1 MFVLNQSYTFLKQ
14 VCLVIGFLLF
24 SQLHAQIANEKMVF
38 DKTTDL
44 IDNARFNEANKL
56 LDSLLSLTK
65 VKESEQLR
73 SQIYNFK
80 GTICREEG
88 KINEAI
94 RFFVLAKDISE
105 QRKDQ
110 ELLPGIYVN
119 LGTIYSG
126 LNVHSTALKYYFKA
140 IGILKNSKNYR
151 ALAVTYNNIGNIYK
165 AQDQKANAKYYMI
178 KSLEAATIIGD
189 SLTLAMVNHNLGASL
204 EEEKEYDSAIV
215 YFNHSLKYL
224 SNFGTG
230 LGHVYNYEHL
240 GFTYYHLKKLKEAEQ
255 YLLKAIDIIKDKGI
269 NSELPEIYMALCKI
283 NEKQGHFEKALAYS
297 RLQLLY
303 TDSIYNENSKAEIAK
318 IEFDSELKQQKKFQ
332 AQEQKNRE
340 AINTAKLESKNKIII
355 FSLIALTVV
364 LILVVFIL
372 RGYRQKQLANQ
383 IISKQKHLVEEK
395 QKEILDSIN
404 YAKRIQYTLLA
415 HADFLKANIPNH
427 FVYFNP
433 KDIVSGDFYWAT
445 RKGNKFYLA
454 VCDSTGHG
462 VPGAFMC
469 LLNIGFLS
477 EAINEKGIEKPNEVF
492 NFVRQRLVDNIS
504 KEGQRDGFDG
514 ILVCIEQNVT
524 LSGVEGP
531 FTKITYAAANNAPV
545 ICRNQTISTLESDRM
560 PVGIGERK
568 EDFKLH
574 SIDAQPGDTLYLYTD
589 GYADQFGGPKGKK
602 FKYKT
607 LNDLLL
613 ANSTHP
619 LAQQHN
625 NLQTNF
631 EEWRGNLEQVDD
643 VCIIG
648 LRL

>member
-1 MFVLNQSYTFLKQ
+1 MFLLNHSHTFLKQ
-14 VCLVIGFLLF
+14 LCCIIGFLLF
-24 SQLHAQIANEKMVF
+24 THVKAQTANEKEVLNSVA
-38 DKTTDL
+38 DL
-44 IDNARFNEANKL
+44 IDNARFNDGNRI
-56 LDSLLSLTK
+56 LDSLLKITANKTK
-65 VKESEQLR
+65 DTLL

-88 KINEAI
+88 KINDAI
-94 RFFVLAKDISE
+94 HFFVLAKDISE
-105 QRKDQ
+105 RTNDQ
-110 ELLPGIYVN
+110 KLLAAIYVN

-126 LNVHSTALKYYFKA
+126 LSERSAALKYYFKA
-140 IGILKNSKNYR
+140 IAILKQSKNYR
-151 ALAVTYNNIGNIYK
+151 ELAITYNNIGNIYTSQNQFSSSK
-165 AQDQKANAKYYMI
+165 FYMI
-178 KSLEAATIIGD
+178 KSMEAATIIGD
-189 SLTLAMVNHNLGASL
+189 SLTLAMVNHNMGSNMEATAEL
-204 EEEKEYDSAIV
+204 DSAIV
-215 YFNHSLKYL
+215 YYKHSLNYL
-224 SNFGTG
+224 TG
-230 LGHVYNYEHL
+230 LETGMGHVYNYEHL
-240 GFTYYHLKKLKEAEQ
+240 GTTYFRLNKLNEAEN
-255 YLLKAIDIIKDKGI
+255 YALKALNIAIEKGI
-269 NSELPEIYMALCKI
+269 NGVMAELYMTLSKIYENKGEYKKSL
-283 NEKQGHFEKALAYS
+283 EYS
-297 RLQLLY
+297 RLQLVWV
-303 TDSIYNENSKAEIAK
+303 DSVNSENSRSEIAK

-332 AQEQKNRE
+332 AIEQKNRE

-355 FSLIALTVV
+355 FSLIALSIV
-364 LILVVFIL
+364 LILVVFIF

-514 ILVCIEQNVT
+514 ILVCFEQNVT
-524 LSGVEGP
+524 QSATEGP

-545 ICRNQTISTLESDRM
+545 ICQNNTLSTLESDRM

-568 EDFKLH
+568 EDFKLYTLN
-574 SIDAQPGDTLYLYTD
+574 AQPGDTLYLYTD

-607 LNDLLL
+607 LNELLL
-613 ANSTHP
+613 ANSSQA
-619 LAQQHN
+619 LAQQHS
-625 NLQTNF
+625 NLKANF
-631 EEWRGNLEQVDD
+631 EEWRGDLEQVDD
-643 VCIIG
+643 VCVVGIC
-648 LRL
+648 L